1 MLDRMEVKVFFPNF
15 SQVFSEK
22 VRKANPQLSL
32 LKPNK
37 YPSFYIVVASVLH
50 LVKHSRNAESRKG
63 EKSALSL

>member
-37 YPSFYIVVASVLH
+37 YPSFYMVASVLH